1 MWHFSLFLFT
11 GGSLDHLKHHCW
23 TAPPD
28 PVCGGRWTDT
38 RCGRHHDQGELT
50 VCKKINKFIWSYN
63 PLGIKWRPKYMH
75 ITPKIPS
82 LISKWEGMLSMDH
95 GSVWVL
101 IASHRISLPLLISG
115 GNLMFVFLPPG
126 RVQSTERGCVGHHKP
141 HSRREHWADCLR
153 GAGWCYEASVRP
165 AGCEGDQNR
174 HSHSRCPHQHPQ
186 CEWRRGGTHTH
197 TLEGRKITIL
207 VSWIFAPSCERSCQ
221 SSSGITVLCSVHNS
235 CATPTITSTCPSTTQ
250 AATKIQQVEQV
261 CLMIEECDGLDKI
274 EALQQHH
281 NVEVYRL
288 ALSIID
294 KFFSDVSD
302 WLSLGYC
309 W

>member
-1 MWHFSLFLFT
+1 M
-11 GGSLDHLKHHCW
+11 G
-23 TAPPD
+23 
-28 PVCGGRWTDT
+28 V
-38 RCGRHHDQGELT
+38 
-50 VCKKINKFIWSYN
+50 
-63 PLGIKWRPKYMH
+63 KWRPKYMH

-82 LISKWEGMLSMDH
+82 LISKWEGMLSLDH

-126 RVQSTERGCVGHHKP
+126 RVQSTERGRVGHHKP

-153 GAGWCYEASVRP
+153 GAGWCYEASVWP

-186 CEWRRGGTHTH
+186 CEWRRGRTHTH

-221 SSSGITVLCSVHNS
+221 SSSGITVLCSVHSS
-235 CATPTITSTCPSTTQ
+235 CHPHRNKYLSLYHAGCNKDPTSGT
-250 AATKIQQVEQV
+250 
-261 CLMIEECDGLDKI
+261 G
-274 EALQQHH
+274 
-281 NVEVYRL
+281 
-288 ALSIID
+288 
-294 KFFSDVSD
+294 VSD
-302 WLSLGYC
+302 DWRVWWTGQNWGSAAASQCGGLPSRSLYHRQVLLWCEWLAIIGVLLVASL
-309 W
+309 